1 MAVRGALGD
10 DSHPRRPRRAVAER
24 DETVK
29 SAHGVL
35 AAGDQRDGD
44 LESRRDGATPRELR
58 GVARRGRQ
66 SDHRAHRAGPQGLGR
81 LRGVHR
87 EGGARAE
94 ADESGGANVDRVV
107 EDEGSVRLGETRDGG
122 ERAKRER
129 LEPRVDARVDHLAR
143 ALRAGHEA
151 AEDGNGGAIAVEGAH
166 AHGAAHHHAARREKA
181 KHGVVSGGPSLQRVA
196 VGGVLVKSQDVA
208 AATVGTG
215 AEGASSESNAAG

>member
-1 MAVRGALGD
+1 MGI
-10 DSHPRRPRRAVAER
+10 SSRARA
-24 DETVK
+24 TAQLLK
-29 SAHGVL
+29 SFA
-35 AAGDQRDGD
+35 
-44 LESRRDGATPRELR
+44 

-129 LEPRVDARVDHLAR
+129 LEPRVYARVDHLAR

-151 AEDGNGGAIAVEGAH
+151 AEDGN
-166 AHGAAHHHAARREKA
+166 
-181 KHGVVSGGPSLQRVA
+181 
-196 VGGVLVKSQDVA
+196 
-208 AATVGTG
+208 
-215 AEGASSESNAAG
+215 